1 MLLVLLYTHRQ
12 KTIVYISGF
21 KQGKAL
27 QLRHTHT
34 RIFNFKKDLIISQRL
49 FLTPEL
55 LFPL

>member
-27 QLRHTHT
+27 QLRHT
-34 RIFNFKKDLIISQRL
+34 RIFNFKKALIISQHL